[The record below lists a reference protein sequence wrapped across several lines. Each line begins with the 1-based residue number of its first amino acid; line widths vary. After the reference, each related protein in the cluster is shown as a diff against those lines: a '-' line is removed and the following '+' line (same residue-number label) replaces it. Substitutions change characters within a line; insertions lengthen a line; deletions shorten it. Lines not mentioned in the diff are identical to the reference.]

1 MFEDLRNISEFIL
14 HVIQAV
20 ALVFIA
26 FYYGKE
32 RILWIHGFALHGCD
46 HIKAGEVERQMH
58 IMRIN
63 KTKVRKRKLA
73 VMTAIHRSYYPNDT
87 VAWYPVKWRRCLV
100 AYVGPKEDYNPQDFP
115 EIP

>member
-26 FYYGKE
+26 LH
-32 RILWIHGFALHGCD
+32 RI
-46 HIKAGEVERQMH
+46 
-58 IMRIN
+58 
-63 KTKVRKRKLA
+63 
-73 VMTAIHRSYYPNDT
+73 YYPNDT

-100 AYVGPKEDYNPQDFP
+100 AYVGPKKDYNPQDFP